1 MAFWNRGETAEEES
15 STDAGEFNRAR
26 LEALSQAAVD
36 QIEILPE
43 ASLAEEEAWTLT
55 PAPSRVR
62 FEAAEVGQIVSTSAP
77 GPVSLDTG
85 DIERKM
91 DERFERLEATLSM
104 MEARMM
110 EGGVMAAPGDTLV
123 TSDGSATLGADGEY
137 ADVLEEI
144 ESSQESLLDMY
155 EINALDLN
163 PFLSPG
169 AGTSALGGPNV
180 ATTQLVALLLD
191 HLSGADAVAFLDK
204 AEKGGVLS
212 KSEASEISGIVSL
225 ANPGAASEVE
235 GRHLPHRA
243 LLTFSAMLT
252 SWRRG
257 RTEGA

>member
-1 MAFWNRGETAEEES
+1 MAFWNRKDEAEEES
-15 STDAGEFNRAR
+15 SLDAGEFNRAR
-26 LEALSQAAVD
+26 LEALSQAAID

-62 FEAAEVGQIVSTSAP
+62 FEAAEVGHMVSTSAP
-77 GPVSLDTG
+77 TATLDTG

-110 EGGVMAAPGDTLV
+110 EGGAMAAPGDTLV
-123 TSDGSATLGADGEY
+123 TAEGSATLGADGEY
-137 ADVLEEI
+137 AEVFDAIEE
-144 ESSQESLLDMY
+144 SRDSLLDMY

-169 AGTSALGGPNV
+169 AGSAALGGPNV

-191 HLSGADAVAFLDK
+191 HLSGADAVAFLAK
-204 AEKGGVLS
+204 AEKSGVLS
-212 KSEASEISGIVSL
+212 KAESTELSGIVSL
-225 ANPGAASEVE
+225 ASPGAASEVE

-257 RTEGA
+257 RSEGA